1 MNDNKETNP
10 GQQLAIEPAP
20 EATTEQSLPLIK
32 LVALPVIEEQL
43 RTLKPGIEKR
53 VADAMKLVCTD
64 ENLAEIKALR
74 ATMNKEAEALHKQKM
89 AIINEVTKPIDAFND
104 VYKDCVSGP
113 YKAADDA
120 LKQKITDVEKGMKDA
135 CESAAMQFF
144 NDLIT
149 ANHLSWLPYDRS
161 GIKIGMTEARSKTQ
175 PPKKIQ
181 TQITQYVE
189 SVTADVQTIN
199 SMDDSG
205 EIMAEYRQCINL
217 TQAIQ
222 TVNTRHERIAA
233 AQRAQE
239 AREAAVAEERQR
251 AAAVQA
257 TALETSA
264 TPVTHAVPVAVERP
278 APVIATPATVRCRFE
293 VEGTIDQLKLL
304 KRFLVQNGFTY
315 KDI

>member
-1 MNDNKETNP
+1 MKETNP
-10 GQQLAIEPAP
+10 GQQLAIVEPTP
-20 EATTEQSLPLIK
+20 ESTAEQTLPLIK

-135 CESAAMQFF
+135 CESAVMQFF

-149 ANHLSWLPYDRS
+149 ANHLPWLPYDRA

-181 TQITQYVE
+181 AQITQYVD
-189 SVTADVQTIN
+189 SVAADVQTIN
-199 SMDDSG
+199 GMDNAA
-205 EIMAEYRQCINL
+205 EIMAEYRQCFNL

-233 AQRAQE
+233 AEKARE
-239 AREAAVAEERQR
+239 AREAAIAEERQR
-251 AAAVQA
+251 AAAVLNAAQEA
-257 TALETSA
+257 TATA
-264 TPVTHAVPVAVERP
+264 PVATVAPAVVERP
-278 APVIATPATVRCRFE
+278 APVIPAPQTYRCRFE

-304 KRFLVQNGFTY
+304 KRFMAQNGFTY